1 MYKKHR
7 GQITG
12 KAVNYTI
19 PKPAGG
25 VQMETFIPWKLVKR
39 GVRRQIITP
48 FDTADAFHEEA
59 RVEQQKQK
67 ESQDSP
73 LLRALGLAHHWQKLL
88 DDGQY
93 RTMTE
98 IAAAEGIDLGQASRM
113 ARLTQLAPHLV
124 EVYLTE
130 QGSDLSLEHFIR
142 RGLPV
147 DWHDQAKKFRSVTN
161 EDVNQ

>member
-25 VQMETFIPWKLVKR
+25 VQMETFIPWTLVKR

-48 FDTADAFHEEA
+48 IDTPDDFHEEA
-59 RVEQQKQK
+59 RVEQQKRK

-98 IAAAEGIDLGQASRM
+98 IAAAEGFDLGQASRI
-113 ARLTQLAPHLV
+113 ARLTCLAPTIIEACLAKADSNLTLKHL
-124 EVYLTE
+124 
-130 QGSDLSLEHFIR
+130 IR
-142 RGLPV
+142 SGLPV
-147 DWHDQAKKFRSVTN
+147 GWYAQTEKLNMKP
-161 EDVNQ
+161 

>member
-7 GQITG
+7 GLMTG

-19 PKPAGG
+19 PKPSGG
-25 VQMETFIPWKLVKR
+25 VQMETFIPWTLVKR

-48 FDTADAFHEEA
+48 IDTPDDFHEEA
-59 RVEQQKQK
+59 RVEQQKRK

-73 LLRALGLAHHWQKLL
+73 LFRALGLAYHWQKLL

-98 IAAAEGIDLGQASRM
+98 IAAAEGIDLGQASRI
-113 ARLTQLAPHLV
+113 ARLTRLAPTIVDACLACD
-124 EVYLTE
+124 LPLE
-130 QGSDLSLEHFIR
+130 QLIR
-142 RGLPV
+142 SGFPV
-147 DWHDQAKKFRSVTN
+147 DWNAQAKRFIAEAN
-161 EDVNQ
+161 

>member
-7 GQITG
+7 GLMTG

-19 PKPAGG
+19 PKPSGG
-25 VQMETFIPWKLVKR
+25 VQMETFIPWTLVKR

-48 FDTADAFHEEA
+48 IDTPDEFHEGA
-59 RVEQQKQK
+59 LVEQQKRK

-88 DDGQY
+88 DNGQY

-98 IAAAEGIDLGQASRM
+98 IAAAEGIDLGQASRI

-124 EVYLTE
+124 ETFLIE
-130 QGSDLSLEHFIR
+130 QESDLSLEGFIR
-142 RGLPV
+142 RGLPA
-147 DWHDQAKKFRSVTN
+147 DWHDQANRFKYEANDDKHR
-161 EDVNQ
+161 

>member
-48 FDTADAFHEEA
+48 IDTPDDFHEEA
-59 RVEQQKQK
+59 WVEQQKRK

-73 LLRALGLAHHWQKLL
+73 LIRALGLAHHWQKLL

-98 IAAAEGIDLGQASRM
+98 IAAAEGIDLGQASRI
-113 ARLTQLAPHLV
+113 ARLTRLAPNII
-124 EVYLTE
+124 EACLTE
-130 QGSDLSLEHFIR
+130 YGNDLVLEHLIR
-142 RGLPV
+142 HGIPV
-147 DWHDQAKKFRSVTN
+147 DWNGQRDHV
-161 EDVNQ
+161 

>member
-7 GQITG
+7 GLMTG

-19 PKPAGG
+19 PKPSGG

-48 FDTADAFHEEA
+48 IDTPDDFHEEA
-59 RVEQQKQK
+59 RVEQQKRK

-98 IAAAEGIDLGQASRM
+98 IAAAEGIDLGQASRI
-113 ARLTQLAPHLV
+113 ARLTQLVPSIVEACLAQQGGVLAMEHL
-124 EVYLTE
+124 
-130 QGSDLSLEHFIR
+130 IR
-142 RGLPV
+142 GDFPV
-147 DWHDQAKKFRSVTN
+147 DWHTQTLKFKT
-161 EDVNQ
+161 

>member
-39 GVRRQIITP
+39 GVRHQIITP
-48 FDTADAFHEEA
+48 IDMPDAFQEEA
-59 RVEQQKQK
+59 KVEQQKRK
-67 ESQDSP
+67 EDQDSP

-98 IAAAEGIDLGQASRM
+98 IAAAEGIDLGQASRI
-113 ARLTQLAPHLV
+113 ARLTRLAPNII
-124 EVYLTE
+124 EACLTE
-130 QGSDLSLEHFIR
+130 YGNDLDLEHLIR
-142 RGLPV
+142 HGIPV
-147 DWHDQAKKFRSVTN
+147 DWNGQRDHV
-161 EDVNQ
+161 